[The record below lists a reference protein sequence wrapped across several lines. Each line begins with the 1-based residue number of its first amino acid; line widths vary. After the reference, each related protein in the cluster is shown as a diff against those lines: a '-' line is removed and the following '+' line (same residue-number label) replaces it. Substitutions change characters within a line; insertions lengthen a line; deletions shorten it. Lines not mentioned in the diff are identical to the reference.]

1 MTYLPINSTTKI
13 IPSKKGAPLLLASS
27 ALIGGMLMSEFIGGE
42 LFTEIARWL
51 MFLGK
56 LGVSGAFAVV
66 WIWVAEMYPTE

>member
-1 MTYLPINSTTKI
+1 
-13 IPSKKGAPLLLASS
+13 
-27 ALIGGMLMSEFIGGE
+27 MLMSEFIGGE